1 MKNKEIEEI
10 KYHVRWPK
18 IVTDYVR
25 EYAKRMAMTQ
35 SEALKSMVIFH
46 ASRSKKQI

>member
-1 MKNKEIEEI
+1 MKQIEEI

-18 IVTDYVR
+18 IITDYVR

-35 SEALKSMVIFH
+35 SEALKAMVIFH
-46 ASRSKKQI
+46 ASRNKKQI